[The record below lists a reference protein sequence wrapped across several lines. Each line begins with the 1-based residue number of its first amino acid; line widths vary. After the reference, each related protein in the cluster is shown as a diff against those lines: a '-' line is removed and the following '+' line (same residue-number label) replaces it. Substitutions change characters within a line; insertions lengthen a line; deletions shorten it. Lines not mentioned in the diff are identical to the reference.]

1 VRSVQAVQ
9 AREDVPFTVVAHQLR
24 TPVVVELELRPTGPR
39 IDFQPGQYVLV
50 SDVGYERTPRS
61 YSIANA
67 PRSDGTVTLLVTRIP
82 DGELSSWLHQIETGC
97 QLLLSGPY
105 GSFVADPDASDPV
118 LYLAAGSGLAPV
130 RALIEAGLARRR
142 HPPMTLLFSARTP
155 ADLIDN
161 EQLERWDADDP
172 EFRYLRTLTRAAE
185 PPPTGRIPA
194 ILAGLLPRLE
204 RHRVYIA
211 GDSGFV
217 AACADAA
224 HRHGAAPELLFS
236 EEFFV
241 QPQPWGT
248 ARVESESSPSTPG
261 TFMAGRDD
269 A

>member
-9 AREDVPFTVVAHQLR
+9 ARDDVPFTVVAHQR
-24 TPVVVELELRPTGPR
+24 KTPVIIELVLRPTGPH
-39 IDFQPGQYVLV
+39 IDFLPGQYVLV
-50 SDVGYERTPRS
+50 GDIGYERTTRS

-67 PRSDGTVTLLVTRIP
+67 PRSDGTITLLVTRIP
-82 DGELSSWLHQIETGC
+82 DGELSPWLHQIDTGS

-130 RALIEAGLARRR
+130 RALIEAGLASRRP
-142 HPPMTLLFSARTP
+142 PPMTLLFSARTP

-161 EQLERWDADDP
+161 ERLEHWDAEHP
-172 EFRYLRTLTRAAE
+172 EFRYLRTLTRAAG
-185 PPPTGRIPA
+185 PPPIGRIPV

-217 AACADAA
+217 SACADAA
-224 HRHGAAPELLFS
+224 RRHGAAPELVFS

-241 QPQPWGT
+241 EPQPWGA
-248 ARVESESSPSTPG
+248 ARIESD
-261 TFMAGRDD
+261 GR
-269 A
+269 